1 MLIGTPNFPSFAD
14 AVDYYS
20 HQGIELRDV
29 RRKIRSQE
37 IYIGKP
43 VTCASIQTLARQY
56 SHWLCGMLAL
66 QPQSGLP
73 GRVTAQP
80 ALSARPLC
88 HPPFIILYY
97 LSDY

>member
-20 HQGIELRDV
+20 HKGIELSDV

-43 VTCASIQTLARQY
+43 KLAEGEELLVVEEFPSERP
-56 SHWLCGMLAL
+56 GF
-66 QPQSGLP
+66 GL
-73 GRVTAQP
+73 RYYKK
-80 ALSARPLC
+80 LSE
-88 HPPFIILYY
+88 
-97 LSDY
+97 